1 MPIALQVAV
10 GLGCSTVML
19 IIAARVTLQN
29 PGHTLLIDD
38 VGPLYLIWR
47 VLKNQE
53 LKRRIMAV
61 DTLSDTEHLR
71 QAGMMNLDMPIIQSG
86 APECN
91 SVPRTGYYELPLDD
105 DDDGMSEE

>member
-1 MPIALQVAV
+1 MPIVLQVAV

-47 VLKNQE
+47 VLKNLE

-61 DTLSDTEHLR
+61 NALSEPEHLR
-71 QAGMMNLDMPIIQSG
+71 QAGMVNLDIIQSG
-86 APECN
+86 PPECD

-105 DDDGMSEE
+105 DDDDMSEE